1 MKKLL
6 MFLLIG
12 IFLVV
17 FAACSNDSAG
27 KSEATNEGN
36 GNNESTDDEIVIR
49 FSHVAP
55 PHNVKGLAA
64 EKFAELVA
72 EKTDNKVKVEV
83 YDSGQLYGDG
93 EELDA
98 ILSGN
103 VEMIAPSMSKLVQL
117 DPRWQFIDLPYLF
130 KDKHHLRDFF
140 TSETAQSLL
149 ESEQLVNNGLIGLG
163 FWENGF
169 INFTN
174 SQRPISS
181 PEDLEGLTFR
191 VQSGQLIEAK
201 YNTVGA
207 NTATIAWAEAYT
219 ALQQGVADGA
229 EVTPDQMDVG
239 SFYEVLDYLTLSN
252 HGRIDYAVIMNKD
265 FWDTI
270 PEDLRGQVSEALV
283 EASEYQWGIAEE
295 NNQTSLEKLI
305 DEGMEVIEPSE
316 ADREQFVEAFQPVY
330 EEYRDVITPEIID
343 GIRDLE

>member
-1 MKKLL
+1 MKKIL
-6 MFLLIG
+6 MFLL
-12 IFLVV
+12 LVTALAV
-17 FAACSNDSAG
+17 LAACSSDSTGNA
-27 KSEATNEGN
+27 AEGN
-36 GNNESTDDEIVIR
+36 GDDEIVIR

-64 EKFAELVA
+64 DKFAELVA

-98 ILSGN
+98 ILAGN
-103 VEMIAPSMSKLVQL
+103 IEMIAPSMSKLVQL

-130 KDKHHLRDFF
+130 KDKEHLREFF
-140 TSETAQSLL
+140 TSETAKSLL
-149 ESEQLVNNGLIGLG
+149 ESDQLINNGLIGLG

-174 SQRPISS
+174 SKRPITS

-191 VQSGQLIEAK
+191 VQSGQLIEEK
-201 YNTVGA
+201 YKTVGA
-207 NTATIAWAEAYT
+207 STASIAWAEAYT

-239 SFYEVLDYLTLSN
+239 SFYEILDYLTLSN

-265 FWDTI
+265 FWDSV
-270 PEDLRGQVSEALV
+270 PEDLKGKVSEALE
-283 EASEYQWGIAEE
+283 EASEYQWSIAEE
-295 NNQTSLEKLI
+295 NNNTSLEKLI

-316 ADREQFVEAFQPVY
+316 GDREKFIEAFEPVY
-330 EEYRDVITPEIID
+330 DKYREIITPEIID